1 MKAAEAVRAEGG
13 TVTDAVV
20 LLDREEN
27 GAANLAENGIKLHY
41 LLTIREIAYKLQD
54 MDAITEEQLNT
65 ILKQI
70 KQK

>member
-1 MKAAEAVRAEGG
+1 M
-13 TVTDAVV
+13 VTDAVV

-27 GAANLAENGIKLHY
+27 GAANLAENGINLHY
-41 LLTIREIAYKLQD
+41 LLTIREVAYKLQD

-70 KQK
+70 KRK